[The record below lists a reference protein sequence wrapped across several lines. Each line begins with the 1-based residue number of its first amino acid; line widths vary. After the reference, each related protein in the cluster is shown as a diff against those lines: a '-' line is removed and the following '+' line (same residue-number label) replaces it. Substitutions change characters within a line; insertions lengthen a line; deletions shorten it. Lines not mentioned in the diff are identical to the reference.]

1 MILSIPPSPEALSF
15 GSLLRGWRQRRGVSQ
30 LALGLQA
37 GVSARHLSFLE
48 TGRAHPS
55 QAMVSRLAGALD
67 LPLRE
72 TNDLLLGAGFAP
84 RYPQRALDDAEL
96 SEARRALQIILEMH
110 EPNPAFVL
118 DRYWQIILWNRTQAL
133 MFRNLHGRSG
143 SPADLN
149 VLDLVFVPG
158 PVRESFLNWEEVA
171 VAVLR
176 RLRRQ
181 RARVGPA
188 DPLHDTWTRLLALH
202 GVEPLDLTSGTPPIL
217 VPLRMRQGDRV
228 LTWFSTL
235 ATFGAAGDITLEE
248 LVVESFFPGDEITR
262 AFVAELA
269 AQASKGPACG
279 P

>member
-1 MILSIPPSPEALSF
+1 MISSIPPSPEATSF
-15 GSLLRGWRQRRGVSQ
+15 GSLLRGWRRRRGVSQ

-48 TGRAHPS
+48 TGRARPS
-55 QAMVSRLAGALD
+55 KAMVSRLAGALD

-84 RYPQRALDDAEL
+84 RFSQRPLEDAEL

-133 MFRNLHGRSG
+133 MLRDLHGPEG

-149 VLDLVFVPG
+149 ALDLVFVPG
-158 PVRESFLNWEEVA
+158 RVRESLLNWEEVA

-181 RARVGPA
+181 TARVGPT
-188 DPLHDTWTRLLALH
+188 DPLHDTWTRLLALP
-202 GVEPLDLTSGTPPIL
+202 GVEALDRTAGTPAIL
-217 VPLRMRQGDRV
+217 VPMRMREGDRV

-269 AQASKGPACG
+269 ARPSKGSARRS
-279 P
+279 